1 MVLAKYPVGA
11 GSPVKVGVTDL
22 DLVKILTLVSLK
34 MENSKVQG
42 ELTPHIYGSVPL
54 PLLHELTSIL
64 ELSFVV
70 PPDHDFE
77 FQVFFKPKYRNTSCI
92 VEEGQNRLLTGGSL
106 QGDARVALF
115 KLEGDVI
122 LEFLVFINA
131 DRVSPFDLATRR
143 L

>member
-1 MVLAKYPVGA
+1 MVNNLHNRYSQRRLQLLDTDVAKYPVGA

-22 DLVKILTLVSLK
+22 VCCRTLL
-34 MENSKVQG
+34 G
-42 ELTPHIYGSVPL
+42 HTR
-54 PLLHELTSIL
+54 
-64 ELSFVV
+64 
-70 PPDHDFE
+70 
-77 FQVFFKPKYRNTSCI
+77 KPKYRNTSCI